1 MGTIEKGVSSMAIK
15 DAIERFT
22 DPRSMSHVLRKY
34 KCNPERLYYTL
45 IFLTYPSQQRYKNV
59 KPLYRSISNDNV
71 ESGNIN
77 RRIEFAE
84 FIIAN
89 RRIDLVFEVF
99 SNDDLYLEPSL
110 KLLRKLGLEVEVN
123 TLEEV

>member
-1 MGTIEKGVSSMAIK
+1 MANK
-15 DAIERFT
+15 DSIERFT

-34 KCNPERLYYTL
+34 RTNPERLYYTL
-45 IFLTYPSQQRYKNV
+45 KFLMYTPQQRYKNV

-84 FIIAN
+84 YIIAN
-89 RRIDLVFEVF
+89 RRIDLVFDVF
-99 SNDDLYLEPSL
+99 SLDDLYLQPSL
-110 KLLRKLGLEVEVN
+110 KLLRKLGLDVDIHVI
-123 TLEEV
+123 EEVAV

>member
-1 MGTIEKGVSSMAIK
+1 MASK
-15 DAIERFT
+15 DSIERFT

-34 KCNPERLYYTL
+34 RTNPERLYYTL
-45 IFLTYPSQQRYKNV
+45 KFLMYPPQQRHKNV

-84 FIIAN
+84 YIIAN
-89 RRIDLVFEVF
+89 RRIDLVFDVF
-99 SNDDLYLEPSL
+99 SLDDLYLEPSL
-110 KLLRKLGLEVEVN
+110 KLLRKLGLDVEISNV
-123 TLEEV
+123 EEV